1 MKKTVLHNY
10 LFLFMTVF
18 CLLFTACGQA
28 DNLNPAGK
36 EEPSASA
43 TETWGSS
50 GKSEVAETETPAD
63 NDKGTVSMQL
73 LPAYSGKP
81 YVEIDGNEP
90 GFTEKDKTKKSFEQ
104 YSELDSLGRCGVAYA
119 NVGKDLM
126 PTEKRGSIGK
136 VKPSGWY
143 TVKYDIVDGKYL
155 YNRCHLMGYQLT
167 AENANE
173 KNLIT
178 GTRYMNVDG
187 MLPFENMV
195 ADYVKETGNHVLYR
209 VTPVFEGNNLLATG
223 VQMEAYSVENEG
235 DGICFNV
242 FVYNV
247 QPGIRID
254 YATGESKEARGTGN
268 GGNGV
273 KETPAPD
280 AGSRTGQDGADAKTE
295 AVEIRGN
302 KKSKI
307 YHCPGQASYDEM
319 ADSDNLVVFHSE
331 QEAVDAGYRK
341 AKR

>member
-1 MKKTVLHNY
+1 MKKIVLHNY
-10 LFLFMTVF
+10 LFLFMAVF
-18 CLLFTACGQA
+18 CLFFTACGQV
-28 DNLNPAGK
+28 DNPNPVGTG
-36 EEPSASA
+36 EPSASA
-43 TETWGSS
+43 TETLGSS
-50 GKSEVAETETPAD
+50 GKSDVAETENPAD

-73 LPAYSGKP
+73 LPAYSGKS

-104 YSELDSLGRCGVAYA
+104 YSELDLLGRCGVAYA

-136 VKPSGWY
+136 VKPSGWH

-155 YNRCHLMGYQLT
+155 YNRCHLIGYQLT

-209 VTPVFEGNNLLATG
+209 VTPVFVGKNLLAMG
-223 VQMEAYSVENEG
+223 VQIEAYSVEDEG

-247 QPGIRID
+247 
-254 YATGESKEARGTGN
+254 
-268 GGNGV
+268 
-273 KETPAPD
+273 
-280 AGSRTGQDGADAKTE
+280 
-295 AVEIRGN
+295 
-302 KKSKI
+302 
-307 YHCPGQASYDEM
+307 
-319 ADSDNLVVFHSE
+319 
-331 QEAVDAGYRK
+331 
-341 AKR
+341 

>member
-1 MKKTVLHNY
+1 MKKTVLHNC
-10 LFLFMTVF
+10 LFLCMIVF
-18 CLLFTACGQA
+18 CLLFSSCGQA

-36 EEPSASA
+36 EEPPAPA
-43 TETWGSS
+43 TETLRSS
-50 GKSEVAETETPAD
+50 GKLDVAETEKPAD
-63 NDKGTVSMQL
+63 NDKGTVSLQL

-90 GFTEKDKTKKSFEQ
+90 GFTEKNKTKKSFEQ

-119 NVGKDLM
+119 NAGKDLM

-136 VKPSGWY
+136 VKPSGWH

-155 YNRCHLMGYQLT
+155 YNRCHLIGYQLT
-167 AENANE
+167 AENANK

-178 GTRYMNVDG
+178 GTRSMNVDG

-195 ADYVKETGNHVLYR
+195 ADYVKETGHHVLYR
-209 VTPVFEGNNLLATG
+209 VTPVFEGKKLLAMG
-223 VQMEAYSVENEG
+223 VQIEAYSVEDEG

-247 QPGIRID
+247 QPGIKID
-254 YATGESKEARGTGN
+254 YATGESKEDSSS
-268 GGNGV
+268 GV
-273 KETPAPD
+273 GEDTQETVSPD
-280 AGSRTGQDGADAKTE
+280 ADSKNGQDGADAKTE
-295 AVEIRGN
+295 RVEIRGN

-307 YHCPGQASYDEM
+307 YHCPGQTSYDEM